1 MLAWPVSIAAR
12 DRRKDQGFSTRVRMA
27 LFGKDEV
34 GQHRI
39 VVKLLLIIFASR
51 PKLKMDDSEKL
62 PPIFPRMKNF
72 QRRNAHF
79 TVKLLPL

>member
-1 MLAWPVSIAAR
+1 MSIAAR
-12 DRRKDQGFSTRVRMA
+12 DRRTDQGFSIRVRMA

-34 GQHRI
+34 GPHRI
-39 VVKLLLIIFASR
+39 VGKLQVMIFTSR
-51 PKLKMDDSEKL
+51 PKLKMDDSKKI
-62 PPIFPRMKNF
+62 PPIFLRMKNF

>member
-1 MLAWPVSIAAR
+1 
-12 DRRKDQGFSTRVRMA
+12 MA
-27 LFGKDEV
+27 LFGKDEM

-39 VVKLLLIIFASR
+39 VVKQQQLIIFASR

-62 PPIFPRMKNF
+62 PPIFPRMKNV